1 MILSVHHLWFHS
13 PFSKKLWTLPSRA
26 LELQKDKI
34 LCRVEG
40 GIYNKYNSDI
50 ACSLPGVHKLYN
62 KLIAYQIFEIG
73 FDRRRQCLKIDFED
87 FNETMAILKKSNWV
101 WRTVTFTA
109 AEACGGDGQFL
120 NFSQDSRQSTSQSKT
135 IINNKLLSKLCLT
148 RWWPNKFYSSDRLF
162 SPEI

>member
-1 MILSVHHLWFHS
+1 MKTNKKGMQMFETLSNKNL
-13 PFSKKLWTLPSRA
+13 LYTSR
-26 LELQKDKI
+26 L
-34 LCRVEG
+34 EG

-101 WRTVTFTA
+101 
-109 AEACGGDGQFL
+109 
-120 NFSQDSRQSTSQSKT
+120 
-135 IINNKLLSKLCLT
+135 
-148 RWWPNKFYSSDRLF
+148 
-162 SPEI
+162 

>member
-1 MILSVHHLWFHS
+1 MQGINIESLQYFVHIILS
-13 PFSKKLWTLPSRA
+13 
-26 LELQKDKI
+26 
-34 LCRVEG
+34 CRVSILG
-40 GIYNKYNSDI
+40 CGIYDKYNSDI

-62 KLIAYQIFEIG
+62 KFIAYQIFEIG
-73 FDRRRQCLKIDFED
+73 FDRRQQCLKIDFED

-135 IINNKLLSKLCLT
+135 INCYQNCVWQDGDQINSIVVTDFLVLRSRIKANFK
-148 RWWPNKFYSSDRLF
+148 
-162 SPEI
+162 I